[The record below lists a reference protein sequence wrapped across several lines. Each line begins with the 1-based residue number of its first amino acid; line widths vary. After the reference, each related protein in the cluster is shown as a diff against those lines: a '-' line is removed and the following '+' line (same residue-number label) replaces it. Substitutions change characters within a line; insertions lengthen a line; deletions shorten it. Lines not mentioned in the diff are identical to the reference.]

1 SRPGTPAASRDEVP
15 EEVKTSRLHLLQERL
30 SQHQAEFQAAMVG
43 RTLPVLLE
51 KPGRLPGQMVGRSP
65 YLQPVHMLAD
75 AQEAGRIV
83 QARIIRTDRNSL
95 AAERILAAAE

>member
-1 SRPGTPAASRDEVP
+1 
-15 EEVKTSRLHLLQERL
+15 
-30 SQHQAEFQAAMVG
+30 MVG

-95 AAERILAAAE
+95 AAERILTAAE